1 MVARPTLAHT
11 GGYLL
16 IIFGPSYCAPDS
28 ELRLDHVYT
37 GMLPIE
43 PIAFE
48 WPDPVTSAA
57 TSDGDNNAGQHVYQ
71 TRSQR
76 PSCSRTAA

>member
-1 MVARPTLAHT
+1 MVARPTVAHT

-16 IIFGPSYCAPDS
+16 IIFGPSYCAP
-28 ELRLDHVYT
+28 ELRLDHVY
-37 GMLPIE
+37 MLPIE

-71 TRSQR
+71 TRSQG